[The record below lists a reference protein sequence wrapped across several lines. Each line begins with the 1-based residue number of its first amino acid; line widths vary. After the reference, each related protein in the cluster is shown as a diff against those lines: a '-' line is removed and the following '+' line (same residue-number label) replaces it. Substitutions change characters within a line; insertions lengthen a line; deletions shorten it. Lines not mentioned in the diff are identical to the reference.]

1 MFRPHDGAIRS
12 AQIIEFLKAL
22 CAQLKRKLLIVWD
35 GGGHEAASFQ
45 VKGLAKAYQVLYEVP
60 DAVTKRQGLRVPLLR
75 TFGEIRLT
83 ALLLAA
89 SAGLHLRLFR

>member
-45 VKGLAKAYQVLYEVP
+45 VKGLVDLP
-60 DAVTKRQGLRVPLLR
+60 PHLR
-75 TFGEIRLT
+75 TPPHT
-83 ALLLAA
+83 
-89 SAGLHLRLFR
+89 